1 MIAIVSEPIII
12 LNLALFFSI
21 QVLYPSHVA
30 CLALLYVPL
39 VGAWHVW
46 IVQNEQILRIRLT
59 LYELVLVAQGLGK
72 LVDGVA
78 AHRADHL
85 GTLHE

>member
-1 MIAIVSEPIII
+1 MVAIIPEPIII
-12 LNLALFFSI
+12 LDLTLLFSI
-21 QVLYPSHVA
+21 QVLYPRHVA
-30 CLALLYVPL
+30 CLALLYVPV
-39 VGAWHVW
+39 VGAQHVRV
-46 IVQNEQILRIRLT
+46 VQNEQILRVRLT
-59 LYELVLVAQGLGK
+59 LYELVLVAQSLRE